1 MQKSTATANKDK
13 VVDNLLEIL
22 VLGKKRRGRAESD
35 FKTYQMQ
42 TKSKIGDLN
51 QQVQEAESQGN
62 AKDMKRYKNMI
73 SAYESRLL
81 KRAKVEDIQN

>member
-1 MQKSTATANKDK
+1 
-13 VVDNLLEIL
+13 
-22 VLGKKRRGRAESD
+22 
-35 FKTYQMQ
+35 MQ

-81 KRAKVEDIQN
+81 KRAKVEDIQD